1 MHDIKPLALGLLAF
15 WRVILILVGVVFA
28 LDGCGEPPV
37 SATAIIEGPFE
48 EPLAVPPVVAGS
60 TYPTLVAQE
69 TDVALLNGRRTKVY
83 GYHAGLLGPTITVNT
98 GDTVRVRLENKLGQK
113 TNVHWHGVNVPPEMD
128 GHPEQE
134 VAPRSTFE
142 FVLPIE
148 VRAGTYWYHPHP
160 YGLTAYQ
167 VVHGLAGFFIVH
179 DDEEAALG
187 LPSGEQDVA
196 FVIQDKRFAS
206 DGELAYAPNAEE
218 VMSGYFGPYL
228 FVNGVY
234 SPVRSVATRWYR
246 MRILNGSTARV
257 YNLALSDG
265 AAFYVIGSDGGLIE
279 RPESVDTLLLA
290 PGERA
295 EILVTFSSYPVGAEV
310 YLVSL
315 PFDGGGVQGHDKF
328 RIMKFLVERRERDA
342 FHLPEVLSRS
352 VPYPFDSIVQT
363 RRFDI
368 AGVQEMA
375 EHAGH
380 DMRGSGMHTID
391 HKTFDLERIDEQV
404 RVGSTEIWEFDNSGG
419 DEIHPM
425 HIHGAAFRVFDR
437 IGGRSALTATER
449 GVKDTVLVMPGEK
462 VRLLV
467 TFSAHPG
474 KFVFHC
480 HNLEHEEDGMMLNYT
495 SS

>member
-1 MHDIKPLALGLLAF
+1 M
-15 WRVILILVGVVFA
+15 
-28 LDGCGEPPV
+28 
-37 SATAIIEGPFE
+37 
-48 EPLAVPPVVAGS
+48 PPVVAGS

-98 GDTVRVRLENKLGQK
+98 GDTVRVRLENKLGHK

-246 MRILNGSTARV
+246 MRI
-257 YNLALSDG
+257 Y
-265 AAFYVIGSDGGLIE
+265 
-279 RPESVDTLLLA
+279 
-290 PGERA
+290 
-295 EILVTFSSYPVGAEV
+295 
-310 YLVSL
+310 
-315 PFDGGGVQGHDKF
+315 GGGVQGHDKF

-352 VPYPFDSIVQT
+352 VAHPFDSIVQT

-368 AGVQEMA
+368 AGMHEMA

-437 IGGRSALTATER
+437 IGGRSALTATEQ
-449 GVKDTVLVMPGEK
+449 GVKDTVLVMPAEK
-462 VRLLV
+462 VRLPQSLALPLRPV
-467 TFSAHPG
+467 
-474 KFVFHC
+474 
-480 HNLEHEEDGMMLNYT
+480 LEK
-495 SS
+495 

>member
-1 MHDIKPLALGLLAF
+1 MHDIQSPAFGWLASWCGVLT
-15 WRVILILVGVVFA
+15 LVGVFFA
-28 LDGCGEPPV
+28 LGGCGEPPA
-37 SATAIIEGPFE
+37 SPTAVIEGPFE

-69 TDVALLNGRRTKVY
+69 TDVALLGGRRTQVY
-83 GYHAGLLGPTITVNT
+83 GYHAGLLGPTITANT
-98 GDTVRVRLENKLGQK
+98 GETVRVRLENQLGHK
-113 TNVHWHGVNVPPEMD
+113 TSVHWHGVNVPSEMD

-134 VAPRSTFE
+134 IAPRGTFE
-142 FVLPIE
+142 FALPID

-160 YGLTAYQ
+160 YGLTAQQ
-167 VVHGLAGFFIVH
+167 VAHGLAGFFIVH

-187 LPSGEQDVA
+187 LPSGEQDIA
-196 FVIQDKRFAS
+196 LVIQDKRFTS
-206 DGELAYAPNAEE
+206 DGDLVYDPKPEE
-218 VMSGYFGPYL
+218 VMNGYFGQYL

-246 MRILNGSTARV
+246 LRMLNGSTARV
-257 YNLALSDG
+257 YNLVLSDG

-279 RPESVDTLLLA
+279 RPESVDSLLLA

-295 EILVTFSSYPVGAEV
+295 EVLVNFSPYPVGAEL
-310 YLVSL
+310 YLMSL
-315 PFDGGGVQGHDKF
+315 PFDGGGVQGRDMF
-328 RIMKFLVERRERDA
+328 RIMKFSVERSERDA
-342 FHLPEVLSRS
+342 FQLPQVLSRS
-352 VPYPFDSIVQT
+352 VPRPFDSSVRT

-368 AGVQEMA
+368 AGMHEMA
-375 EHAGH
+375 EHTGH
-380 DMRGSGMHTID
+380 DMGGAGMHTID
-391 HKTFDLERIDEQV
+391 QKTFDFQRIDEHV
-404 RVGSTEIWEFDNSGG
+404 RAGSTEIWEFDNSDG
-419 DEIHPM
+419 DELHPM

-437 IGGRSALTATER
+437 IGGRDALTATER

-462 VRLLV
+462 VRVLV